1 MNYAALKFGE
11 AGVDVLK
18 YVSSSLQTN
27 KNSLAIRSL
36 RPLIVALVP
45 GQKRSL
51 DKLKAMRVQ
60 LSNEVAGLI
69 NDFGPTLYEDF
80 NEVRSLVNY
89 QSSFAQEHGSGAY
102 SFLLQVYRLR
112 VGPLVCGVGRV
123 VLELLMPKDW
133 DLHTQ

>member
-18 YVSSSLQTN
+18 YVCHLVVYDN
-27 KNSLAIRSL
+27 NDLIAVRSL

-45 GQKRSL
+45 GQQRSL

-60 LSNEVAGLI
+60 LSNEVAELI

-80 NEVRSLVNY
+80 NEVRFLVDHAAHLLKDRAVAH
-89 QSSFAQEHGSGAY
+89 SRSFCQCTT
-102 SFLLQVYRLR
+102 FQ
-112 VGPLVCGVGRV
+112 
-123 VLELLMPKDW
+123 W
-133 DLHTQ
+133 DPWFVA

>member
-18 YVSSSLQTN
+18 YVCHLTIYSSNDLMN
-27 KNSLAIRSL
+27 VRSL

-45 GQKRSL
+45 GQQRSL

-60 LSNEVAGLI
+60 LSNEVADLI

-80 NEVRSLVNY
+80 NEVCSWLTTK
-89 QSSFAQEHGSGAY
+89 
-102 SFLLQVYRLR
+102 LI
-112 VGPLVCGVGRV
+112 C
-123 VLELLMPKDW
+123 
-133 DLHTQ
+133 

>member
-18 YVSSSLQTN
+18 YVCHLIIYSSNDLMTV
-27 KNSLAIRSL
+27 RSL

-45 GQKRSL
+45 GQQRSL

-60 LSNEVAGLI
+60 LSNEVADLI

-80 NEVRSLVNY
+80 NEVRSWLITK
-89 QSSFAQEHGSGAY
+89 
-102 SFLLQVYRLR
+102 LI
-112 VGPLVCGVGRV
+112 C
-123 VLELLMPKDW
+123 
-133 DLHTQ
+133 